1 MQFTTSFGAFPAAGQ
16 PRQAVLDELRQ
27 LRQNDIDWKAGR
39 TWSLVYYVDEDHL
52 QFLKQAHN
60 QFFSENTINPF
71 AFESVG
77 RLERDIIRMT
87 ADLLHGGEEAVGVVT
102 GGGSESIFLA
112 VYAYREWARKRGR
125 RRGVPE
131 MVVPASIHPAFF
143 KAAHMLGIRLRQV
156 PLGEDRS
163 ADAQRMAAAVNE
175 RTILLACSAPA
186 FPYGVVDRVEEVAA
200 VARRHDLPLHVDAC
214 VGGFMLPWVEALGY
228 EVPRWD
234 FRVEGV
240 TSMSTDLHKFAYGA
254 KGASVLLYRRMD
266 FLRHQFF
273 ILPDWCGG
281 IYASPTVLGTRSVGP
296 MAAGWAALRSLGRE
310 GYLRIARRIMEATDR
325 LRAALAA
332 IPEIEVLGA
341 PHMNLLAYTT
351 RNNRPDL
358 FVVADQLEAR
368 GWMVDRQQNPNSIH
382 LTLMSHN
389 IEVLDRYL
397 ADLRAAVAYA
407 KEHPEATA
415 RGNAAL
421 YGLMARLPF
430 KGMVEDNVRQVFEG
444 LYGAAT
450 PEAAPQPEEV
460 PAWQGWLNRLLAAW
474 QQLVRKF

>member
-1 MQFTTSFGAFPAAGQ
+1 
-16 PRQAVLDELRQ
+16 
-27 LRQNDIDWKAGR
+27 
-39 TWSLVYYVDEDHL
+39 
-52 QFLKQAHN
+52 
-60 QFFSENTINPF
+60 
-71 AFESVG
+71 
-77 RLERDIIRMT
+77 
-87 ADLLHGGEEAVGVVT
+87 
-102 GGGSESIFLA
+102 
-112 VYAYREWARKRGR
+112 
-125 RRGVPE
+125 
-131 MVVPASIHPAFF
+131 
-143 KAAHMLGIRLRQV
+143 
-156 PLGEDRS
+156 
-163 ADAQRMAAAVNE
+163 
-175 RTILLACSAPA
+175 
-186 FPYGVVDRVEEVAA
+186 
-200 VARRHDLPLHVDAC
+200 
-214 VGGFMLPWVEALGY
+214 
-228 EVPRWD
+228 
-234 FRVEGV
+234 
-240 TSMSTDLHKFAYGA
+240 MSTDLHKFAYGA

-421 YGLMARLPF
+421 YGLMTRLPF